1 MIYKQKGVFKAPF
14 LFCAHRPQNF
24 DKPVCPFFRAPSF
37 CNGADA
43 VRGKENG
50 LVQ

>member
-14 LFCAHRPQNF
+14 
-24 DKPVCPFFRAPSF
+24 F